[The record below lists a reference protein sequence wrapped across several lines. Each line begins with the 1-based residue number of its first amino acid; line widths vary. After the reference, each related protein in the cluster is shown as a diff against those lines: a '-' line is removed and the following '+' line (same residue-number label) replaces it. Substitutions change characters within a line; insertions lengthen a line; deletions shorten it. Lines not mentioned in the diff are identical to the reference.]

1 MGHDKAIAAAP
12 RELKI
17 RYIAGQT
24 GRLKIRYIA
33 GRREY
38 DSSASILTKLIQS
51 CRFSKK
57 SSQLV

>member
-1 MGHDKAIAAAP
+1 MGHDKTVAAAP

-33 GRREY
+33 GQREY
-38 DSSASILTKLIQS
+38 MLDVLTAKAS
-51 CRFSKK
+51 
-57 SSQLV
+57 